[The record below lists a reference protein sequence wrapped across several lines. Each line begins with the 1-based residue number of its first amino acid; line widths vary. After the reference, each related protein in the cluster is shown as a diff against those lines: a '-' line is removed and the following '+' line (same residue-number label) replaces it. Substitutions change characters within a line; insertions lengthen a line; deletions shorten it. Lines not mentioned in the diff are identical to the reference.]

1 MVCPSQQCTPKTLT
15 PPCWYAGFPLT
26 DRDLS
31 RSFAVVSAHAPG
43 EVDWAAHRGID
54 TLVLLMAGATLR
66 ESVGCMLDTGW
77 PESTPV
83 HMLAI
88 MLS

>member
-1 MVCPSQQCTPKTLT
+1 M
-15 PPCWYAGFPLT
+15 
-26 DRDLS
+26 
-31 RSFAVVSAHAPG
+31 VSAHAPG

-66 ESVGCMLDTGW
+66 ESMGCMLDARW

-83 HMLAI
+83 DMLA
-88 MLS
+88 MLALLHIYLLQACRAFPDGPLRAFHVAR